1 MAIVAFGCLGA
12 IARAGNTEITIKEQ
26 GGDFSGKV
34 KSNNGY
40 CIENRTVKLMKKK
53 PGKDQKIVTDTS
65 GSNGEWSAGNTG
77 ENNGSFTLWSKRWPA
92 ATRPGRRRS
101 SSEAPDGAAG
111 GGR

>member
-1 MAIVAFGCLGA
+1 MHKGRIGVVVAIVAFGFLGA
-12 IARAGNTEITIKEQ
+12 IASAGNTEITIKEQ

-65 GSNGEWSAGNTG
+65 GLNGEWSAGNTG
-77 ENNGSFTLWSKRWPA
+77 ENNGKFYALVKALASCDKAKSK
-92 ATRPGRRRS
+92 TI
-101 SSEAPDGAAG
+101 EL
-111 GGR
+111 